1 MPWKEY
7 PTAGSR
13 PHHLVTFHN
22 VRLQAPCLTLPTLR
36 RINHTTFARPGARKL
51 PHLASIHPF
60 RLEGPWT
67 RVLQEEFQRSPPAP
81 RPSAE
86 IGLQQGRPHR
96 LQHHP
101 IPLKPCCA
109 PHLSISPAAR
119 APPPQ
124 PAPSPSPDFPKRTPS
139 SHPHPA
145 RCLPHL
151 HTPPL
156 LPTPSSSLSHSK
168 SQSCPGTC
176 LCICRT
182 GLPPPTP
189 HPRPGPAPLS
199 AASNTSRTDLQSWVS
214 LRCSAKGFSPLFF
227 SR

>member
-81 RPSAE
+81 RSLGRNRSPTGTASPSPTS
-86 IGLQQGRPHR
+86 PHPPETLLRATPQHQPCRKSTTTSACTLTVPR
-96 LQHHP
+96 LPQTHP
-101 IPLKPCCA
+101 IIPP
-109 PHLSISPAAR
+109 PPRS
-119 APPPQ
+119 APPPS
-124 PAPSPSPDFPKRTPS
+124 A
-139 SHPHPA
+139 H
-145 RCLPHL
+145 
-151 HTPPL
+151 PPL

-176 LCICRT
+176 LCICRA

>member
-67 RVLQEEFQRSPPAP
+67 RVLQEEFQSSPPAP

-145 RCLPHL
+145 RRLPHL
-151 HTPPL
+151 HTPPPPQAQF
-156 LPTPSSSLSHSK
+156 LPEPFQIPVLSRTLPLHLSHWPAS
-168 SQSCPGTC
+168 PH
-176 LCICRT
+176 
-182 GLPPPTP
+182 PPPQA
-189 HPRPGPAPLS
+189 RA
-199 AASNTSRTDLQSWVS
+199 
-214 LRCSAKGFSPLFF
+214 CSSFCGFQHQ
-227 SR
+227 